1 MRTALAESGSRVRP
15 GGPGDAVGG
24 VVPALVVRPADTA
37 AAARVLAAADRHGAA
52 SVFRGGGTALDWGAP
67 PCSADLLVE
76 TAGLRG
82 IEHTAEDLVV
92 TVGAGTPVS
101 ELVDVLA
108 GAGQRLSVDPVRTG
122 GTVGGMVATGVC
134 GPRRLLHGA
143 LRDLVI
149 GMTVVR
155 ADGVVARTGGRVVK
169 NVAGYDLAKLHT
181 GALGTLG
188 LVASVTFRTH
198 PLPPALRTVTAPV
211 PSAARGERMAAA
223 LRARTV
229 VPSAV
234 ALDWPAEGRA
244 DLTVAL
250 EGTAEGMA
258 ARVAGTVAALG
269 GGEVAD
275 RLPAGWGL
283 VAEQG
288 TLVFLSGPP
297 AASVAAS
304 ARTCELAGAVGAR
317 VRVRGSAASGAL
329 YAAFAPGTGAAA
341 VGEVLAGVRALP
353 EWSATVLRAEP
364 GVHGAGIDLWGTVP
378 GLPLMRAVKDA
389 FDPGRRLA
397 PGRFTGGI

>member
-1 MRTALAESGSRVRP
+1 MRTALAESGAPVRL
-15 GGPGDAVGG
+15 GGPEDAVGG

-37 AAARVLAAADRHGAA
+37 AAARVLTATDRHGAA

-67 PCSADLLVE
+67 PRSADLLVE
-76 TAGLRG
+76 TVGLRG

-108 GAGQRLSVDPVRTG
+108 GAGQKLSVDPVRAG

-198 PLPPALRTVTAPV
+198 PAPPALRTVTAPV

-223 LRARTV
+223 LRALTI

-234 ALDWPAEGRA
+234 VLDRTSRGRA
-244 DLTVAL
+244 YLAVVL
-250 EGTAEGMA
+250 EGTAEGMD
-258 ARVAGTVAALG
+258 ARVAETLAALG
-269 GGEVAD
+269 GGEVAE
-275 RLPAGWGL
+275 RLPEGWGL
-283 VAEQG
+283 VPERG

-297 AASVAAS
+297 AGSVAAA
-304 ARTCELAGAVGAR
+304 ARTCESARTVGAD

-329 YAAFAPGTGAAA
+329 YAAFAPGTGATA
-341 VGEVLAGVRALP
+341 VGEVLARARSLP

-364 GVHGAGIDLWGTVP
+364 DVHGAGIDLWGTVP
-378 GLPLMRAVKDA
+378 GLPLMRAVKDSL
-389 FDPGRRLA
+389 DPGHRLA